1 MGYFGFVLSSGGGRC
16 FTPAYVNPHLI
27 ANDTSLFLLSISS
40 ISSGASNSPIKKLN
54 HDNLNASIKS
64 KANMRQ

>member
-1 MGYFGFVLSSGGGRC
+1 MARYYFLPTQYIMGYFGFVLSSGGGRC

-40 ISSGASNSPIKKLN
+40 ISSGASNSPIK
-54 HDNLNASIKS
+54 ITKS
-64 KANMRQ
+64 